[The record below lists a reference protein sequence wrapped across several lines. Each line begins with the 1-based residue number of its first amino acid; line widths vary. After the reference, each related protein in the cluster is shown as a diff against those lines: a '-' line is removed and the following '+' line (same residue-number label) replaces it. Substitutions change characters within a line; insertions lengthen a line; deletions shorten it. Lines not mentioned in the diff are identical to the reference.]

1 MDLSNDQTAQAEPR
15 WTELRDVWAVVAA
28 GPDGLSPAD
37 QGAIARARELADML
51 GCYARVLAIGEEAG
65 AADAVKLGA
74 DYVAVAPLAADSDP
88 AAVLALAC
96 AQLFPEAGPEFV
108 LLGQSPQADALAPVL
123 AGCLGAGLAPLALT
137 ITLDD
142 LERALTVKQPVY
154 DDLYRHPFTFKAGH
168 PQVVVLGPDAQGVP
182 YPDEYRSGDV
192 QLLALEGVGETSV
205 QVEGP
210 AEYTSPAIPLTH
222 AKAIVAV
229 GRGLKDEE
237 GLELA
242 RRLAALLGAELAG
255 DHTARELGWVDEAH
269 TVGLT
274 GETVA
279 PNLYVALGIH
289 GGAEHSYGMSE
300 SRMVVALHPDAR
312 APIFKRAN
320 VGWVGDV
327 KEGLRQ
333 LIEALE

>member
-28 GPDGLSPAD
+28 GPDGLSSAD
-37 QGAIARARELADML
+37 QGAVARARELADML
-51 GCYARVLAIGEEAG
+51 GCYARVLAIGEEA
-65 AADAVKLGA
+65 AAAEAVKLGA
-74 DYVAVAPLAADSDP
+74 DYVAVAPLAADADP

-142 LERALTVKQPVY
+142 LDRTLTVKQPLY
-154 DDLYRHPFTFKAGH
+154 DDLYRHPFTFKPGY

-192 QLLALEGVGETSV
+192 QLLALEGVGETAV

-210 AEYTSPAIPLTH
+210 AEHTPPAVPLTH
-222 AKAIVAV
+222 ARAIVAV
-229 GRGLKDEE
+229 GRDLKDEE

-255 DHTARELGWVDEAH
+255 DHTAYELGWVDEAH
-269 TVGLT
+269 TVGMT

-279 PNLYVALGIH
+279 PNLYVALGIR
-289 GGAEHSYGMSE
+289 GGADHSYGMSE

-320 VGWVGDV
+320 VGWAGDV

-333 LIEALE
+333 LLAELE